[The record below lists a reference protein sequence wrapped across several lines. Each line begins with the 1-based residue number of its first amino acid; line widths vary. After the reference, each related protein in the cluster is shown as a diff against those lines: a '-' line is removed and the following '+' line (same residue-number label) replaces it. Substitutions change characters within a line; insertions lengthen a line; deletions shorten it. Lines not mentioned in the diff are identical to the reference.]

1 MDPASSI
8 IPSIIL
14 YVLFLLLSAYFAAS
28 ETAYTAV
35 SKVRMRTLADKGNKR
50 AKRVL
55 WISDRF
61 DKTLTTILIGNNVFH
76 AACASLSALLVVDKL
91 SAKYASYG
99 TLFDGLIGYGELI
112 GILLTTFV
120 VYLFAEMIPKSL
132 AKARAEGLALFFSGS
147 MMLLVKL
154 LTPISAIFSL
164 ISKLLSKLL
173 AGKETK
179 TVTEEE
185 LLSIIETIEDEGVLE
200 PEKQALVNSAIEF
213 RDKLAEDIMV
223 PMEQV
228 VCINVATPI
237 DELAKILQAESHSR
251 LPVYERTKDNI
262 VGILPVNQFL
272 SQYVMGKRTPIRK
285 MLLKPYIFDSKT
297 EISVLLQRMRLN
309 KLHMVFLVDKT
320 RKKIGIL
327 TMEDLLEELV
337 GDIQDESDASEG
349 VELM

>member
-1 MDPASSI
+1 MDPASC
-8 IPSIIL
+8 IL
-14 YVLFLLLSAYFAAS
+14 YVLFLLLSAYFASA

-76 AACASLSALLVVDKL
+76 AACASLSALLVIQQFSQEYVI
-91 SAKYASYG
+91 YG
-99 TLFDGLIGYGELI
+99 T
-112 GILLTTFV
+112 LLTTFV
-120 VYLFAEMIPKSL
+120 VYLFAEMIPKSF
-132 AKARAEGLALFFSGS
+132 AKARAEELALFFSGS
-147 MMLLVKL
+147 MVLLIKI

-164 ISKLLSKLL
+164 ISNLLSKIL

-223 PMEQV
+223 PMDQV
-228 VCINVATPI
+228 VSVNVATPI
-237 DELAKILQAESHSR
+237 DELAAFLQTESHSR
-251 LPVYERTKDNI
+251 LPVYERNKDNI
-262 VGILPVNQFL
+262 VGILPVNLFL
-272 SQYVMGKRTPIRK
+272 SQYVTGKKVPLRK
-285 MLLKPYIFDSKT
+285 ILLKPYIFDYKT

-309 KLHMVFLVDKT
+309 KLHMVFLVDKN
-320 RKKIGIL
+320 RKKVGIL

-337 GDIQDESDASEG
+337 GDIQDESDTGEG
-349 VELM
+349 LELM

>member
-1 MDPASSI
+1 MDPASC
-8 IPSIIL
+8 IL
-14 YVLFLLLSAYFAAS
+14 YILFLLLSSYFAAS

-76 AACASLSALLVVDKL
+76 AACASLSALLVLQQFSQEYVI
-91 SAKYASYG
+91 YG
-99 TLFDGLIGYGELI
+99 TL
-112 GILLTTFV
+112 LTTLI

-132 AKARAEGLALFFSGS
+132 AKARAEEFALFFSGS
-147 MMLLVKL
+147 MVLLIKL

-164 ISKLLSKLL
+164 ISKLLSKIL

-213 RDKLAEDIMV
+213 RGKLAEDIMI
-223 PMEQV
+223 PMDQV
-228 VCINVATPI
+228 VSINVATPI
-237 DELAKILQAESHSR
+237 DELAEMLRTESHSR
-251 LPVYERTKDNI
+251 LPVYERNKENI
-262 VGILPVNQFL
+262 VGILPVNLFL
-272 SQYVMGKRTPIRK
+272 SRYVTGKKVPLRK
-285 MLLKPYIFDSKT
+285 MLLKPYIFNCKT
-297 EISVLLQRMRLN
+297 EISELLQRMRLN
-309 KLHMVFLVDKT
+309 KLHMVFLVDAS
-320 RKKIGIL
+320 RKKVGIL

-337 GDIQDESDASEG
+337 GDIQDESDTGEG
-349 VELM
+349 LELM